1 MFESVSI
8 APFNMFA
15 SELIAPFCKLD
26 NGLIAPFCTFSF
38 RKKYQMNSRKLEKN
52 GKQNYANFIYGIIK
66 YN

>member
-26 NGLIAPFCTFSF
+26 NGLIAPFCTFSL
-38 RKKYQMNSRKLEKN
+38 RKNIKCALEN
-52 GKQNYANFIYGIIK
+52 
-66 YN
+66 

>member
-26 NGLIAPFCTFSF
+26 NGLIAPFYTFSL
-38 RKKYQMNSRKLEKN
+38 RKNIKCALEN
-52 GKQNYANFIYGIIK
+52 
-66 YN
+66 